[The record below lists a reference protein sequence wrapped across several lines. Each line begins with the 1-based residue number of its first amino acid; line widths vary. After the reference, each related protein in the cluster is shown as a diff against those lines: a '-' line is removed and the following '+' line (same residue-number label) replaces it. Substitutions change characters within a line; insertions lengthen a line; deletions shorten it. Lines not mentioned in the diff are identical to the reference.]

1 MDKSEN
7 LKDFDKLYLI
17 VCNVLKR
24 YENLNVPVPT
34 REKFYLTLNK
44 FNELID
50 GHKSILTAI
59 GNL

>member
-17 VCNVLKR
+17 VCKVFKR
-24 YENLNVPVPT
+24 YGNKNMPVPT
-34 REKFYLTLNK
+34 REKFYLTLKK
-44 FNELID
+44 FNELME

-59 GNL
+59 GKL